1 MRRRII
7 GLAGLGVATL
17 AIAVA
22 GGCRGPRP
30 SASGVELDGDHAAAR
45 RESSAFDDHAPAA
58 VEFDH
63 AGVHAVD
70 DDGKGPA
77 KPFFK
82 NNRKAG
88 GLSSEAREIERSLGV
103 H

>member
-1 MRRRII
+1 MRRRAIEWT
-7 GLAGLGVATL
+7 GLGITAL
-17 AIAVA
+17 ALGFA
-22 GGCRGPRP
+22 GGCRSPRP
-30 SASGVELDGDHAAAR
+30 SADGVVTADH
-45 RESSAFDDHAPAA
+45 HAPEA

-63 AGVHAVD
+63 TGVHAVD

-82 NNRKAG
+82 NNRKVG

-103 H
+103 Q

>member
-1 MRRRII
+1 MRRNGI
-7 GLAGLGVATL
+7 GLAGLGMATL
-17 AIAVA
+17 ALIFA

-30 SASGVELDGDHAAAR
+30 SGSEIESLDA
-45 RESSAFDDHAPAA
+45 HAPEA

-63 AGVHAVD
+63 TGIHAVD

-103 H
+103 Q